1 MQVAGP
7 IVVGGSGGSGTR
19 AVMAFLHRNGV
30 DTPRERTG
38 AYDCVPFTEFLR
50 RWVEPVLTATRRL
63 DYRAEELPE
72 TMRAAMD
79 ADLTETLARMR
90 GSMTPDAGTPWGWKC
105 PRTIFVLPVLAARF
119 PELVFVHVVRDGRDM
134 LTSKNDNQARRF
146 YATLTGGDY
155 AAHPARAVAE
165 TWTRLNLD
173 VARFGEAVLGA
184 RYLRVRYE
192 DLCDPTPDARVAL
205 LGRLSLPAA
214 VLEDVFRPSSR
225 AGAWRGEDLAELRP
239 VHRALT
245 PGLLAFGYIGPAEA
259 AVLVDDADPPQPPSR
274 VSSGA

>member
-1 MQVAGP
+1 MQAAGP

-38 AYDCVPFTEFLR
+38 AYDCIPFTEFLR

-63 DYRAEELPE
+63 DYRAEDLPE
-72 TMRAAMD
+72 AMRSAMD

-90 GSMTPDAGTPWGWKC
+90 STMAGGATPPWGWKC

-155 AAHPARAVAE
+155 AGHPARAVAE

-173 VARFGEAVLGA
+173 VARFGEAVLGT
-184 RYLRVRYE
+184 RYVRVRYE
-192 DLCDPTPDARVAL
+192 DLCDPTPDARTAL
-205 LGRLSLPAA
+205 LHRLSLPTT

-225 AGAWRGEDLAELRP
+225 AGAWRAEDLAALRP
-239 VHRALT
+239 VHQALA
-245 PGLLAFGYIGPAEA
+245 PGLLAFGYIDA
-259 AVLVDDADPPQPPSR
+259 ATAAALAVDTDPPQPPSR
-274 VSSGA
+274 VISGA